1 MRARIVDFC
10 RSMDGKQRL
19 TLELGADFRA
29 DYDRLHQNDVEVTIK
44 KYRPKRSLD
53 ANAYAW
59 VLIDK
64 IAERMHLPKAEVY
77 KDHIQTIGG
86 VSETVCVRDQA
97 VDKLIQA
104 WEQHGLG
111 WCSYIFPSKLEGCTN
126 VTLYYGSSTYDTK
139 QMSALI
145 DSLVQSCRILGIE
158 TMSPEKLNLMLGG
171 ENA

>member
-1 MRARIVDFC
+1 
-10 RSMDGKQRL
+10 MDGKQRL
-19 TLELGADFRA
+19 TFELGADFRA
-29 DYDRLHQNDVEVTIK
+29 EYDRLHNCEVDLTVK
-44 KYRPKRSLD
+44 KFRPKRSLD

-64 IAERMHLPKAEVY
+64 IAERMRLTKAEVY

-86 VSETVCVRDQA
+86 VSETVCVRDKA

-104 WEQHGLG
+104 WESHGLG
-111 WCSYIFPSKLEGCTN
+111 WCSYIFPSKLDGCTN

-145 DSLVQSCRILGIE
+145 DSLVQSCKILGIE
-158 TMSPEKLNLMLGG
+158 TLSPEKLDSMLGG
-171 ENA
+171 NNA